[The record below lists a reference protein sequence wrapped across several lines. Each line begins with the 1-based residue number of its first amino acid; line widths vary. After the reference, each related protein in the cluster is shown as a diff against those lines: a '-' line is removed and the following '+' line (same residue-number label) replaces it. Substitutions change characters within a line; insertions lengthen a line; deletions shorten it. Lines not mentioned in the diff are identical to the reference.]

1 MNHGYLSSLPPIDI
15 IDIFVLELNVK
26 FKLTQMDDIE
36 DNFGLDYDK
45 KAEHLINTLDLNK
58 LSEIKKKD
66 LKALSDSDL
75 EFIGFNKITHDE
87 IPNLYCFEDLDHI
100 KVYVN
105 KVDTGFE
112 LRGYMLRKMK
122 DINTTTEL
130 LDETLTKW
138 KLKM

>member
-1 MNHGYLSSLPPIDI
+1 
-15 IDIFVLELNVK
+15 
-26 FKLTQMDDIE
+26 MDDID
-36 DNFGLDYDK
+36 DNFGLAYDK
-45 KAEHLINTLDLNK
+45 KAEHLISTLDLNK
-58 LSEIKKKD
+58 LAEIKKKD
-66 LKALSDSDL
+66 LKTLSDSDL
-75 EFIGFNKITHDE
+75 EFIGFSKITHDE
-87 IPNLYCFEDLDHI
+87 IPNLYCFEDLDHV

-112 LRGYMLRKMK
+112 LRGYMLKKMK